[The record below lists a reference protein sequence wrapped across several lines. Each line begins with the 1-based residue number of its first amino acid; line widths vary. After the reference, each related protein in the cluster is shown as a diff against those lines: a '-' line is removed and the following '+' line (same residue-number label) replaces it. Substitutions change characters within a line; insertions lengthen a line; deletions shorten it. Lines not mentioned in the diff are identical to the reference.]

1 LGRVAQDGTNDQ
13 SKPIIALLK
22 GLDVKCAVKT
32 GGKRLQ
38 SMDLSAATDRLPVV
52 LQEQILNILGFEG
65 TTWKR
70 VLDRE

>member
-1 LGRVAQDGTNDQ
+1 MLE
-13 SKPIIALLK
+13 ALN
-22 GLDVKCAVKT
+22 VMCTVKT

-52 LQEQILNILGFEG
+52 LQEKILNILGYEG
-65 TTWKR
+65 TVWKK

>member
-1 LGRVAQDGTNDQ
+1 LSKVRQDGTNDQ

-22 GLDVKCAVKT
+22 GLDVKCTVKT

-65 TTWKR
+65 T
-70 VLDRE
+70 L

>member
-1 LGRVAQDGTNDQ
+1 LAKIRQDGTNDQ

-22 GLDVKCAVKT
+22 RLDVKCSVKT

-65 TTWKR
+65 T
-70 VLDRE
+70 L

>member
-1 LGRVAQDGTNDQ
+1 
-13 SKPIIALLK
+13 
-22 GLDVKCAVKT
+22 LDVKCAVKT

-65 TTWKR
+65 TIWKK

>member
-1 LGRVAQDGTNDQ
+1 VPQDGTNDQ
-13 SKPIIALLK
+13 SRPIVALLDR
-22 GLDVKCAVKT
+22 LNVKCTVKT

-65 TTWKR
+65 TTWKM